1 MSMRDRNS
9 TPQRVLVTG
18 ARGKVG
24 AATVAALAGA
34 GHEVIATDLGRP
46 TYDADGSNVRY
57 VQADL
62 TQPGDAFAIVRDV
75 DAVVHAAGIP
85 EPTRNVAHTVFLTNV
100 AATFAVL
107 EAATANRV
115 PRVVNLSSDSVT
127 GMTWAHAPFEGL
139 RCPIDETHPELAHD
153 AYGLSKRVGEML
165 CEAFVTRTGGSA
177 VSVRPTWVLTADTY
191 ASNLRPFFDD
201 PDLTSAVFWS
211 YIDVDDLADLLLAC
225 VERPNGGHETVFA
238 AAADNIGGRDLAKEM
253 TRLHP
258 GVPVAPLSRTD
269 ASGIDSGKAEALFG
283 WSPRR
288 SWRNYLDDKGNPLA
302 AEATS

>member
-1 MSMRDRNS
+1 MSTRDRNS

-191 ASNLRPFFDD
+191 ASNLDG
-201 PDLTSAVFWS
+201 
-211 YIDVDDLADLLLAC
+211 LLRAA
-225 VERPNGGHETVFA
+225 VER
-238 AAADNIGGRDLAKEM
+238 AAADPTSFAAGTTTTVEDTKDKAHVGISAWAS
-253 TRLHP
+253 TF
-258 GVPVAPLSRTD
+258 VAMAAVLG
-269 ASGIDSGKAEALFG
+269 AAFVQN
-283 WSPRR
+283 RR
-288 SWRNYLDDKGNPLA
+288 
-302 AEATS
+302 